1 MAKKIS
7 CYECIHNPVCKYF
20 GKWENRFPYK
30 SDLYIKDYLEGL
42 THVLAKACSYFV
54 TKEKYS
60 ELLMAVEN
68 KYKNET
74 RHETALRYIK
84 EHENKSG
91 IGEAAKSNQRMQP
104 TQRAGG

>member
-1 MAKKIS
+1 MDEKIS
-7 CYECIHNPVCKYF
+7 CYECVHNPVCKYF
-20 GKWENRFPYK
+20 RKWEDQLVHFPYK
-30 SDLYIKDYLEGL
+30 SDSYIKDYLDGL
-42 THVLAKACSYFV
+42 THVLAKACFYFN
-54 TKEKYS
+54 TNEKYN

-91 IGEAAKSNQRMQP
+91 IGEAAKSNKSCSRP
-104 TQRAGG
+104 NL